1 MNKYFKNVTPTSADY
16 YIYGTIEDVK
26 LDENSV
32 VANEMKQELDE
43 LGNIKDLNIYINS
56 PGGSVFASSTIV
68 SLLKRF
74 KEKTNCKIHSYIDG
88 LCASAATYLCM
99 IADDINIYQNSI
111 MMIHKPMS
119 YVIGNSND
127 MQKEIDTLN
136 TIENDLMLPMYM
148 KKALKS
154 EDEIKQLVNDE
165 TWFNGNENDDLYV
178 GNYFDVNLI
187 DEEKQAVACVSED
200 LFRNYKH
207 IPSNLRNLLDQKEK
221 PKQEEKPK
229 QIENNQVEK
238 EEEEKIDYSEY
249 EKTISLLKEE
259 K

>member
-16 YIYGTIEDVK
+16 YIYGTIEDEK
-26 LDENSV
+26 WDENSV

-43 LGNIKDLNIYINS
+43 LGNIRDLNIYINS

-119 YVIGNSND
+119 CVIGNSND

-221 PKQEEKPK
+221 PKQEEQPK
-229 QIENNQVEK
+229 QIENNQEEK
-238 EEEEKIDYSEY
+238 EEEKIDYSEY